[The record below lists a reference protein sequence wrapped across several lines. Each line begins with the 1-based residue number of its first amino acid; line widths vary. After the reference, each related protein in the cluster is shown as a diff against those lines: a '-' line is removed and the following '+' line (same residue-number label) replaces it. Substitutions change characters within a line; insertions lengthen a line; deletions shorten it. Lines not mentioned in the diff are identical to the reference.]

1 MENKFIEGIMKEN
14 NKTYTENGALAYRT
28 TDSALLDL
36 FGTIGSLRTRT
47 PNDII
52 AKFTKAFSEDQL
64 LAMKMLFY
72 ARNIRGGLG
81 EKRTF
86 RILINYMAKY
96 HTEIMEKNLDLIP
109 YFGRWDDLYA
119 LVDTPLEKQVF
130 DLIREQLKEDLNN
143 CDNGKEISL
152 MAKWLNSTSGVS
164 PQSIK
169 LGRITAKNLHLSYK
183 AYRQILSKLRKK
195 LNIIERNMS
204 QDEWNKIVYNQI
216 PALAM
221 KRYKNALMR
230 HNCIEFDNYIK
241 KVKKGEEKIN
251 AKTLYPYDLMKA
263 GRLADRWHSD
273 SCEYYYDLPAYDEV
287 IEQQWKAL
295 PNYIEGENNVLVM
308 ADTSG
313 SMAGTPVATSI
324 GLSLYFAERN
334 SGPWHNKFL
343 TFSSEP
349 TFIDLKGTNLK
360 EKVNC
365 ITDIC
370 DNTNIEEA
378 FKLVLAT
385 AVNNHLK
392 QEDMP
397 KAIIII
403 SDMEFDS
410 ATTARNNETIME
422 AMGREYAARGYR
434 LPKIIF
440 WNADSR
446 QDVYHA
452 VSETKNVA
460 LVSGQSVS
468 TFKTVLNSINED
480 AYQIMFDTLNDKM
493 YDIVRI

>member
-28 TDSALLDL
+28 TNSALLDL
-36 FGTIGSLRTRT
+36 FGSIGALRTRI
-47 PNDII
+47 PNDVV

-81 EKRTF
+81 ERRTF

-119 LVDTPLEKQVF
+119 LVGTPLEKQVF
-130 DLIREQLKEDLNN
+130 DLIREQLKDDLRN
-143 CDNGKEISL
+143 CDNGREISL
-152 MAKWLNSTSGVS
+152 MAKWLKSTSGVS

-183 AYRQILSKLRKK
+183 AYRQILSKLRER

-204 QDEWNKIVYNQI
+204 QDEWDKIVYNQI

-221 KRYKNALMR
+221 KKYKNALME
-230 HNCIEFDNYIK
+230 HNCLKFNNYIE

-263 GRLADRWHSD
+263 GHLADRWCFD
-273 SCEYYYDLPAYDEV
+273 DRAYYYDLPTYDEV

-295 PNYIEGENNVLVM
+295 PNYVEGENNVLVM

-313 SMAGTPVATSI
+313 SMSGTPVATSI

-365 ITDIC
+365 IPDIC

-385 AVNNHLK
+385 AVNNHLE

-403 SDMEFDS
+403 SDMEFDR
-410 ATTARNNETIME
+410 ATTARNNETMME
-422 AMGREYAARGYR
+422 AMDREYTARGYK

-440 WNADSR
+440 WNANSR

-480 AYQIMFDTLNDKM
+480 AYQMMLNTLNDKM
-493 YDIVRI
+493 YDVVRI